1 MNMSYAK
8 RGLRQFQNEVF
19 ESMTNQFMELW
30 KRGHTASFNINCRN
44 GEAWMNISSYLG
56 YQDFVNHSQPENS
69 KSKSAKRSKGSP
81 SKLRRSKKR
90 LESFLE
96 KKRLESSQQLQ
107 PQQPE
112 SVDATSASGIVT
124 INIDGSSDETSE
136 KISIKN
142 NCLENPDD
150 TQTQHV
156 TAEDDIINEE
166 PAATHF
172 TAETPRTTSED
183 KDSQSQSQSN
193 EADDETANEQTD
205 ERSPFPFTSALAAFP
220 SILDEVL
227 TSCSQKSNHEQKF
240 DHDLEILGIQ
250 INYRKLL
257 LLMKRTKA
265 DSYSIPNYFMDRL
278 NNFLDSSSYSSRA
291 KEGNLSDNDEA
302 FFYLMKSFIKLIYD
316 LTQQKLLGKLSEEN
330 YCYVAKKVKE
340 HVQEGLNSA
349 LTGIEK
355 NKVILSREDSEQVS
369 LLDNILGQYY
379 DLCDDSDEDNLD
391 ADSSDADNLEEDDS
405 DNPDEE

>member
-227 TSCSQKSNHEQKF
+227 SSLYSPRQSIGQKFYHEQ
-240 DHDLEILGIQ
+240 EILGIQ
-250 INYRKLL
+250 KNYRKLL

-316 LTQQKLLGKLSEEN
+316 LTQQKLLGQLSEEN

-340 HVQEGLNSA
+340 HVQEGLNLA
-349 LTGIEK
+349 LSGIET
-355 NKVILSREDSEQVS
+355 NKVIRSTEDCENAAGLLIEQLS
-369 LLDNILGQYY
+369 N
-379 DLCDDSDEDNLD
+379 LCDNSDED
-391 ADSSDADNLEEDDS
+391 EDGYIY
-405 DNPDEE
+405 